1 MTDEVAESTELANLN
16 AENDERLRRI
26 IQQGFPIPPG
36 MFEQIRVLVYL
47 ETLLKHYEPPRRCR
61 GRLRQQGVGPMMDQI
76 EKAITQAK
84 IVQGSGSIQPG
95 DLDKIIQMRPHAK

>member
-16 AENDERLRRI
+16 AENDERLKRVL
-26 IQQGFPIPPG
+26 QQGFPIPPG

-47 ETLLKHYEPPRRCR
+47 EVLLKHYELLDDAVVDYANKAS
-61 GRLRQQGVGPMMDQI
+61 GLLDQI

-84 IVQGSGSIQPG
+84 IVQGGSIQPG